1 MTAGSSCELN
11 MPFYFVEDKTHHIL
25 YTKIAGEPHSRE
37 LVAYYRAM
45 IQRGAIGPGR
55 RELLDGRD
63 ISHVAV
69 DLAGQEA
76 LVRLAEE
83 NSPALKHMKSALVAT
98 DLTVYGIFRQYQL
111 MVGVGAHHE
120 GLRVVQGMDEAL
132 AYLDIPPEE
141 AEIRLSQVTLF
152 PQDGAE

>member
-1 MTAGSSCELN
+1 
-11 MPFYFVEDKTHHIL
+11 MPFYFFEDKTHHIL
-25 YTKIAGEPHSRE
+25 YTKITGEPHSRE

-55 RELLDGRD
+55 RELLDGRG
-63 ISHVAV
+63 IFHVAV

-83 NSPALKHMKSALVAT
+83 NTHALKHMKSALVAK
-98 DLTVYGIFRQYQL
+98 DLAVYGIFTQYQL
-111 MVGVGAHHE
+111 MVGAHQE
-120 GLRVVQGMDEAL
+120 DLRVYQSMDEAL

-141 AEIRLSQVTLF
+141 AETRLSLATRF
-152 PQDGAE
+152 PRDAAR